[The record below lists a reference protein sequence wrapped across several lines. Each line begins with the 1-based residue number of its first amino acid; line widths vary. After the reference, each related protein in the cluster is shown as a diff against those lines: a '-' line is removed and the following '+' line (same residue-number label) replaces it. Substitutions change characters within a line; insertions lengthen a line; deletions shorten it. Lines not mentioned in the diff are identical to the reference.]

1 MPQIIENFFENNVFT
16 FKSYACDCVE
26 DVNHITPGMPPQK
39 TFKFQSYTDKPL
51 LFGYKAK
58 TGLSR
63 IAPNGT
69 TEEDNILGSLVS
81 LPTKKL
87 KDLYSFF
94 EHNGFLFPVS
104 HTWSKSSVPK

>member
-26 DVNHITPGMPPQK
+26 DVNHITPGMQPQK

-51 LFGYKAK
+51 HFGYKAK